1 MAVFFRDRS
10 LQPGMSYWTER
21 LRRSCTRL
29 PLLTEGRG
37 AISSQHARARAELAM
52 GLDFVCNVC
61 GTAVADC
68 PLDVIGREVPSC
80 PSCGST
86 VRFRSIVHLLSLA
99 LFERSM
105 PLVEFPRDRSIVG
118 LGLSDWNGYAGPL
131 SKKFSYSNTYF
142 HVPPYLDISQ
152 PVDDRAGTCDFLIS
166 TEVFEHVAPPVS
178 RAFRHAFDLLKPG
191 GHLVLTV
198 PFTNGPETAEHFPE
212 LHDYRIIQFDDDYV
226 MVNRSAHGRYTLHE
240 KLRFH
245 GGPGTTLE
253 MRVFCRADLIQQL
266 SAAGFG
272 TIRVMDEDAPQWG
285 ILHKEPWSLPVLAQ
299 RPID

>member
-1 MAVFFRDRS
+1 
-10 LQPGMSYWTER
+10 MSNWIER
-21 LRRSCTRL
+21 LRRAYARSSS
-29 PLLTEGRG
+29 LTKGRG
-37 AISSQHARARAELAM
+37 AISLPDTRGRNEPAM

-61 GTAVADC
+61 GAEVTDC
-68 PLDVIGREVPSC
+68 PLDAIDRELPSC

-99 LFERSM
+99 LFNRSM

-118 LGLSDWNGYAGPL
+118 LGLSDWAGYAGPL

-142 HVPPYLDISQ
+142 HAPPYLDIAQS
-152 PVDDRAGTCDFLIS
+152 VDDRASTCDFLIS

-178 RAFRHAFDLLKPG
+178 RAFGHAFDLLKPG

-198 PFTNGPETAEHFPE
+198 PFTNAPGTAEHFPE
-212 LHDYRIIQFDDDYV
+212 LHDYRIVQFDDDYV
-226 MVNRSAHGRYTLHE
+226 LVNRTADGRYTLHE
-240 KLRFH
+240 NLCFH

-253 MRVFCRADLIQQL
+253 MRVFCRTDLIKRL
-266 SAAGFG
+266 SEAGFG
-272 TIRVMDEDAPQWG
+272 AIRIMDDDAPEWG
-285 ILHKEPWSLPVLAQ
+285 ILHKVPWSLPVLAQ